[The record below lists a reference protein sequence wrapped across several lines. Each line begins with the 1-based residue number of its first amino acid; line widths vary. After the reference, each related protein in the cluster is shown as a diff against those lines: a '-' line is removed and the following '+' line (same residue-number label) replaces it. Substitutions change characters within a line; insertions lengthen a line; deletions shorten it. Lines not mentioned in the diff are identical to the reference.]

1 MITLQLTLEELEFIT
16 ESVGL
21 SALVVTD
28 EDDTD
33 LVNVLLPKLEAL
45 VQAQRK
51 DTPHQVKEL
60 YAAGYSQAKLAEMF
74 NLPRL
79 TIGRMLS
86 DK

>member
-45 VQAQRK
+45 VKAQCA
-51 DTPHQVKEL
+51 DTAHQVREL
-60 YAAGYSQAKLAEMF
+60 YAGGYSQVKLAEMF
-74 NLPRL
+74 NVPRL
-79 TIGRMLS
+79 TIAKMLS